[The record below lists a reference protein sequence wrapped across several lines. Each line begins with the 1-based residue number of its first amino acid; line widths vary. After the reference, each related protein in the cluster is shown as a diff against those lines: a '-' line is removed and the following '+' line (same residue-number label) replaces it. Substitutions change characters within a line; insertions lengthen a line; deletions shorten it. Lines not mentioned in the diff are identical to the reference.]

1 MSFMRTSAERRE
13 AWGLSRWRFGGV
25 EDHMHLLLGLKA
37 THCVADLVREIKK
50 ATHDW
55 AVTRQSGFA
64 WQRGYAA
71 LSVGKAQLPGI
82 ARYIASQ
89 EEHHRR
95 QSSADELWEILPE
108 LGIDYDE
115 RYFE

>member
-1 MSFMRTSAERRE
+1 M
-13 AWGLSRWRFGGV
+13 
-25 EDHMHLLLGLKA
+25 
-37 THCVADLVREIKK
+37 
-50 ATHDW
+50 
-55 AVTRQSGFA
+55 
-64 WQRGYAA
+64 
-71 LSVGKAQLPGI
+71 SVGKAQLPGI